1 MWKKNVFMLSLI
13 KKLIDC
19 VSSYAASLSA
29 HAVLEEGP
37 RVIISLKAIISHSY
51 DVRKR
56 KKRRI
61 CNARGAGT
69 RLKELTAKTSLQ
81 ND

>member
-1 MWKKNVFMLSLI
+1 MEKNVFMLSLI

-37 RVIISLKAIISHSY
+37 RVLISLKAIISHLY

-56 KKRRI
+56 KKGEFVMLEG
-61 CNARGAGT
+61 RGQG
-69 RLKELTAKTSLQ
+69 
-81 ND
+81 